1 MPILRLFDLLK
12 VFEVAC
18 DVSGVDICGVLSQE
32 GHFVTYFIEKFN
44 EARQRY
50 DNYDREFYAV
60 V

>member
-1 MPILRLFDLLK
+1 MTYRVL
-12 VFEVAC
+12 
-18 DVSGVDICGVLSQE
+18 CGVLSQE
-32 GHFVTYFIEKFN
+32 GHFVAYFIEKFN